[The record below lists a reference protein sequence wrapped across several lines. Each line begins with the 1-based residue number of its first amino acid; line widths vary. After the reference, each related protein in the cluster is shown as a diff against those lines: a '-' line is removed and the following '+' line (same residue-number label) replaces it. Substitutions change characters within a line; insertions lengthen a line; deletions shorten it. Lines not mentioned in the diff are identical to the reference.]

1 MNPNIVEV
9 VENVKLK
16 IIVILDPM
24 SKLLPDVVS
33 ENWYQNFSDVF
44 KLTRRM
50 LYNMHK
56 RREKFYAVKDKT

>member
-33 ENWYQNFSDVF
+33 ENWNQNFSDVF

-50 LYNMHK
+50 LYNIHK